1 MKINISNH
9 FSPEGKE
16 YYRWELWEGP
26 NDSSDYAR
34 GYAVDLI
41 TAFSKLIEWRE
52 RINAD
57 YAAEIAED
65 LETLKEFT
73 TNNETDR

>member
-9 FSPEGKE
+9 FSPEGQE
-16 YYRWELWEGP
+16 YYRWELWDGP
-26 NDSSDYAR
+26 NDSSEHAR

-41 TAFSKLIEWRE
+41 TAFSKLMEWRE

-57 YAAEIAED
+57 YAVEVAKD

-73 TNNETDR
+73 KANESNC